1 MSQQQ
6 MQSMMDQQAQQPQD
20 IGSNYYPQDNDLT
33 GGLPIN
39 LDSLRDGPPG
49 SKPFYPYSTLI
60 RYAIKGSPNQ
70 KLLLEDIYYAIES
83 RFPYF
88 RNAPSGW
95 KNSVRH
101 NLSLN
106 PCFEKVPR
114 PLTDR
119 GKGSYWTVNDN
130 VDPRTGVHRVRKK
143 KSKNSKNRGS
153 EEVESQSQ
161 TQEYASEAQASA
173 PQSFED
179 PNAHPHAQFVAPPAM
194 HPDEAGANRQQV
206 PYPPPYPPFNPNFPM
221 MDPRFPP
228 PIPGVL
234 PISPDEGFEL
244 DEHGNVNWRL
254 AWVKELGH
262 LQQITA
268 EQEKAGVDPEWYRM
282 MLIRVRSAL
291 MPPPPMNPE
300 VIHGMPPPPHMQ
312 PPPPHSAVDM
322 AQQAQAQQQ
331 PAQ

>member
-1 MSQQQ
+1 MSQQPPG
-6 MQSMMDQQAQQPQD
+6 MQTMMADPNQQD
-20 IGSNYYPQDNDLT
+20 MSGNYYPSESDLT

-88 RNAPSGW
+88 RTAPNGW

-119 GKGSYWTVNDN
+119 GKGSYWTVNEN
-130 VDPRTGVHRVRKK
+130 VDPRTGVHRIRKK
-143 KSKNSKNRGS
+143 KTKGSKNRTS
-153 EEVESQSQ
+153 EEADADYHPPEGS
-161 TQEYASEAQASA
+161 Y
-173 PQSFED
+173 ED
-179 PNAHPHAQFVAPPAM
+179 AHNQFVASPPM
-194 HPDEAGANRQQV
+194 HTEDPAVSRQQTQPPV
-206 PYPPPYPPFNPNFPM
+206 YPPYSYSPMTFDPNFPM
-221 MDPRFPP
+221 MPGMRYPP
-228 PIPGVL
+228 PIPGHMPPV
-234 PISPDEGFEL
+234 PISPDEGLEL

-254 AWVKELGH
+254 AWLKEIGH

-268 EQEKAGVDPEWYRM
+268 EQEKANIDPEWYRM
-282 MLIRVRSAL
+282 MLFRVRSAL
-291 MPPPPMNPE
+291 MPPPMNPE
-300 VIHGMPPPPHMQ
+300 MMHAMAPPHMQ
-312 PPPPHSAVDM
+312 PPQPNPGDM
-322 AQQAQAQQQ
+322 QQGQQQ
-331 PAQ
+331 G

>member
-1 MSQQQ
+1 
-6 MQSMMDQQAQQPQD
+6 MMDQQQQPPQD
-20 IGSNYYPQDNDLT
+20 SSYYPQDNDLT

-88 RNAPSGW
+88 RTAPSGW

-119 GKGSYWTVNDN
+119 GKGSYWTVNEN

-143 KSKNSKNRGS
+143 KAKGSKTRGS
-153 EEVESQSQ
+153 EELEQPPPG
-161 TQEYASEAQASA
+161 QEYQPEAQPPP
-173 PQSFED
+173 PQTYDD
-179 PNAHPHAQFVAPPAM
+179 PNAHAQFVAPPTM
-194 HPDEAGANRQQV
+194 HPDEAGPSRQQV
-206 PYPPPYPPFNPNFPM
+206 YPPPYPPFNPNFPM
-221 MDPRFPP
+221 MAPDPRFPP

-234 PISPDEGFEL
+234 PMAPDEGFEM

-254 AWVKELGH
+254 AWLKELGH

-282 MLIRVRSAL
+282 MLFRVRSAL
-291 MPPPPMNPE
+291 MPPPMNPD
-300 VIHGMPPPPHMQ
+300 VMHGMPPPHMQ
-312 PPPPHSAVDM
+312 PPPPNAVEM
-322 AQQAQAQQQ
+322 AQQAQAPQQ

>member
-1 MSQQQ
+1 MIYL
-6 MQSMMDQQAQQPQD
+6 
-20 IGSNYYPQDNDLT
+20 IGC
-33 GGLPIN
+33 
-39 LDSLRDGPPG
+39 
-49 SKPFYPYSTLI
+49 
-60 RYAIKGSPNQ
+60 
-70 KLLLEDIYYAIES
+70 S
-83 RFPYF
+83 R
-88 RNAPSGW
+88 
-95 KNSVRH
+95 
-101 NLSLN
+101 
-106 PCFEKVPR
+106 
-114 PLTDR
+114 
-119 GKGSYWTVNDN
+119 
-130 VDPRTGVHRVRKK
+130 
-143 KSKNSKNRGS
+143 
-153 EEVESQSQ
+153 
-161 TQEYASEAQASA
+161 
-173 PQSFED
+173 
-179 PNAHPHAQFVAPPAM
+179 
-194 HPDEAGANRQQV
+194 
-206 PYPPPYPPFNPNFPM
+206 FNPNFPM

-291 MPPPPMNPE
+291 MPPPMNPE

>member
-1 MSQQQ
+1 MSQPPPAPGIPP
-6 MQSMMDQQAQQPQD
+6 MIADPNGD
-20 IGSNYYPQDNDLT
+20 IANGSYYPENDLT

-88 RNAPSGW
+88 RTAPNGW

-130 VDPRTGVHRVRKK
+130 VDPRTGVHRIRKK
-143 KSKNSKNRGS
+143 KGPKGKDRGS
-153 EEVESQSQ
+153 EEPDVD
-161 TQEYASEAQASA
+161 YHPSE
-173 PQSFED
+173 SFEPNPQFVPPPIPVAENAD
-179 PNAHPHAQFVAPPAM
+179 PNRPQFT
-194 HPDEAGANRQQV
+194 
-206 PYPPPYPPFNPNFPM
+206 PYPPPPFDPNFPM
-221 MDPRFPP
+221 MGMRFPVVNAMP
-228 PIPGVL
+228 M
-234 PISPDEGFEL
+234 SPDESFDV
-244 DEHGNVNWRL
+244 DENGNVDWRL
-254 AWVKELGH
+254 AWLKEIGH
-262 LQQITA
+262 LQQVTA
-268 EQEKAGVDPEWYRM
+268 EQEKAGADPEWYRM
-282 MLIRVRSAL
+282 MLVRVRTAL
-291 MPPPPMNPE
+291 MPPMMNPE
-300 VIHGMPPPPHMQ
+300 AMHMAPMVANGSDDPSHQSSQ
-312 PPPPHSAVDM
+312 P
-322 AQQAQAQQQ
+322 QQQ
-331 PAQ
+331 S

>member
-1 MSQQQ
+1 M
-6 MQSMMDQQAQQPQD
+6 
-20 IGSNYYPQDNDLT
+20 
-33 GGLPIN
+33 
-39 LDSLRDGPPG
+39 
-49 SKPFYPYSTLI
+49 
-60 RYAIKGSPNQ
+60 
-70 KLLLEDIYYAIES
+70 
-83 RFPYF
+83 
-88 RNAPSGW
+88 
-95 KNSVRH
+95 
-101 NLSLN
+101 
-106 PCFEKVPR
+106 PR

-206 PYPPPYPPFNPNFPM
+206 PYPPPYPPLVPPLSHFKMIYLIGCSRFNPNFPM